1 MLDSLGLP
9 VERDSVTFP
18 WLGNTGSAA
27 LPISTAHATAEGQ
40 FHPGNRVALL
50 GIGSGINCIML
61 ACQWGNTPVLGL

>member
-1 MLDSLGLP
+1 MPFHKILAVAVP
-9 VERDSVTFP
+9 PF
-18 WLGNTGSAA
+18 SANDKSA
-27 LPISTAHATAEGQ
+27 STAHAAAEGQ